1 MPPRPATNIFNL
13 FFDKRKVSNYYT
25 CMEGVSFLL
34 LCSGIGAGALAA
46 LAISLGWEKRTYA
59 LRTRLDAAEA
69 DLALLNGRVL
79 AEIKRRS
86 GKEGLDQRSRNR
98 EIEALARDLPTEKNE
113 QIVQRPWWEVVKS

>member
-1 MPPRPATNIFNL
+1 MYRA
-13 FFDKRKVSNYYT
+13 

-34 LCSGIGAGALAA
+34 FGLILGAGVVGGLAVA
-46 LAISLGWEKRTYA
+46 LGWEKRTYG

-86 GKEGLDQRSRNR
+86 GKEGLEQRARNK
-98 EIEALARDLPTEKNE
+98 EIDELARNLPPEKNE
-113 QIVQRPWWEVVKS
+113 QIVPKAWWESVKA